1 MSQGNVELH
10 QTAIDAWNRRDLEA
24 FLALADPEIKVEPLN
39 VEMESAIYRGRDGLR
54 RFWDDYLT
62 VFPDFK
68 VEIDEIR
75 DLGRIT
81 VARVRLRGHGTESH
95 ASFVQPSWQ
104 VSAWDGE
111 RCVWWRSFRTERE
124 ALEAAERDEQPD
136 SP

>member
-39 VEMESAIYRGRDGLR
+39 VEMERAIYRGRDGLR

-81 VARVRLRGHGTESH
+81 VARVRLRGHGTESE

-104 VSAWDGE
+104 VSAWDDE

-136 SP
+136 PP